1 MRFINPNP
9 MSTPNSQQNLF
20 APVLRGLVVDE
31 NARHF
36 RRMKNAIWLFLY
48 LIVNVN
54 KRTGKLDSKIAII
67 SAETGIKEEIL
78 RNWLGH
84 LKKHNYVSTQRQKDS
99 LIITISKWRTV
110 QELMSYCNI
119 SQNPPQ
125 PVEENDRTPIDNP
138 DNQKASPNY
147 QKQHPTTNKHPLAVE
162 ISQDFKDDE
171 NFEYYQSV
179 CQKYPLEL
187 INKAFNKVKSIPDA
201 KIRKSRGALFT
212 YLIKKYASKKN
223 D

>member
-1 MRFINPNP
+1 
-9 MSTPNSQQNLF
+9 MSTPNSQQNIF
-20 APVLRGLVVDE
+20 APVLRGLVVDD

-36 RRMKNAIWLFLY
+36 KRMKNAIWLFLY
-48 LIVNVN
+48 LIVSVN
-54 KRTGKLDSKIAII
+54 KRTGKLDSQIATI
-67 SAETGIKEEIL
+67 SAETGIKEEII

-84 LKKHNYVSTQRQKDS
+84 LKKHNYVSTQKQKDN

-125 PVEENDRTPIDNP
+125 PISENDKTPIDNP
-138 DNQKASPNY
+138 DQEKTIPNY
-147 QKQHPTTNKHPLAVE
+147 QNQYPSPSKHPLAIE
-162 ISQDFKDDE
+162 ISQDFKDEE

-179 CQKYPLEL
+179 SQKYPPEL
-187 INKAFNKVKSIPDA
+187 INKAFNKVKSIPDS

-212 YLIKKYASKKN
+212 YLIKKYASQKN
-223 D
+223 N